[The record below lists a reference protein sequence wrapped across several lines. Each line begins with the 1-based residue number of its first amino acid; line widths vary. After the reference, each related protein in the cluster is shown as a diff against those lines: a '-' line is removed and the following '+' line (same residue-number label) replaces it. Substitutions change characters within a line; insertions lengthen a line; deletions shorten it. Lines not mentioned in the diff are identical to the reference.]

1 MKIKLFMWLA
11 YQDRVQSGVAL
22 KRMKWK
28 GHNNCGMCRHPETSN
43 HIFYGCY
50 IARLT
55 WIGLGE
61 VFGWDR
67 PPTNLQ
73 DFHDNWMP
81 LGGVLW
87 GKPQPSHTNNERGLK
102 LENQKPKCKAKGQT
116 KASFSTVD
124 FSKVDPLYKCR
135 SVSFYREAGGLFTF
149 REHPR
154 VKRIKTECA
163 RLSSGNLQLG
173 LHVIGAS

>member
-1 MKIKLFMWLA
+1 MASWVIEKQNDNCCGDSRSYSTQTMRENKSSRTKTKT
-11 YQDRVQSGVAL
+11 QDEGQPKAL
-22 KRMKWK
+22 
-28 GHNNCGMCRHPETSN
+28 
-43 HIFYGCY
+43 
-50 IARLT
+50 
-55 WIGLGE
+55 
-61 VFGWDR
+61 
-67 PPTNLQ
+67 
-73 DFHDNWMP
+73 
-81 LGGVLW
+81 
-87 GKPQPSHTNNERGLK
+87 
-102 LENQKPKCKAKGQT
+102 
-116 KASFSTVD
+116 FSTAD